1 MRTRWPSTNADKRRS
16 VEVALSEFG
25 NLSDREIAKI
35 CAVGDHLVASARGQ
49 LRESRSSPVA
59 RLGADGKI
67 RKLPAKQAVDE
78 TPKTAPQ
85 PPIPAQFPPSAGRR
99 G

>member
-25 NLSDREIAKI
+25 NLSDREIAKV
-35 CAVGDHLVASARGQ
+35 CAVHHTFVGRERNQLVQ
-49 LRESRSSPVA
+49 DTSSPA
-59 RLGADGKI
+59 PRLGADGKT

-78 TPKTAPQ
+78 TPATAPQ
-85 PPIPAQFPPSAGRR
+85 TPIPAQFPRFVGR
-99 G
+99 